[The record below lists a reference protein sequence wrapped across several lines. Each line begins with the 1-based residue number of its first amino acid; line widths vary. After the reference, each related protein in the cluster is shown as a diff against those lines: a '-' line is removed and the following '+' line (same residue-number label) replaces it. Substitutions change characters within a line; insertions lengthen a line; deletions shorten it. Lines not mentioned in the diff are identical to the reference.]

1 MGSPHAV
8 RWSIHELGVCMERL
22 ALVTG
27 GAGFIGS
34 HLVDALVQRGWRV
47 RVFDNLSSGSEAN
60 LKHPSGAV
68 ELVVGDIRDGAAIG
82 RACAGVD
89 TVFHLAA
96 FISVPGS
103 VDDPA
108 TADAVN
114 IGGTLNVLIGARDA
128 GARRLVFS
136 SSAAVYGEPDV
147 LPTPESYLPAPGS
160 PYGIEKL
167 YGEHM
172 SRIFASLYGLETV
185 SLRYFNV
192 YGPRQNPASEYAA
205 VIPKFA
211 DALTHGRVPTI
222 FGDGGQTRDFLFV
235 RDVARANILAA
246 ESDLAVGSVINIA
259 SGNAVSVLDLCSMM
273 RDLCGCDAQPCFGQA
288 RKGDVRQSLADV
300 RRASALL
307 GFTAS
312 VSLREG
318 LQQTIEA
325 MRAGA

>member
-1 MGSPHAV
+1 
-8 RWSIHELGVCMERL
+8 MERL

-34 HLVDALVQRGWRV
+34 HLVDGLVEEGWRV
-47 RVFDNLSSGSEAN
+47 RVYDNLSTGSEAN
-60 LKHPSGAV
+60 LMHV
-68 ELVVGDIRDGAAIG
+68 RGDIELLIGDVRDREAIG
-82 RACAGVD
+82 RACRGVD
-89 TVFHLAA
+89 TVYHLGA

-108 TADAVN
+108 TADSVN

-128 GARRLVFS
+128 GVRRLVFS
-136 SSAAVYGEPDV
+136 SSAAVYGEPEL
-147 LPTPESYLPAPGS
+147 LPTPETYLPAPAS

-172 SRIFASLYGLETV
+172 CRVFHALYGLQTV

-211 DALTHGRVPTI
+211 HALINGLQPTI
-222 FGDGGQTRDFLFV
+222 FGDGGQTRDFLYVGDVV
-235 RDVARANILAA
+235 RGNLLA
-246 ESDLAVGSVINIA
+246 SDSEDAVGNVMNLA
-259 SGNAVSVLDLCSMM
+259 SGRAVSILGLCTLMC
-273 RDLCGCDAQPCFGQA
+273 DICGLASEPCRQPA
-288 RKGDVRQSLADV
+288 RQGDVRHSLADV
-300 RRASALL
+300 RKAETLL

-312 VSLREG
+312 VSLEEG
-318 LQQTIEA
+318 LRRTIEA
-325 MRAGA
+325 MRSRHYRMGVSAIMV

>member
-1 MGSPHAV
+1 
-8 RWSIHELGVCMERL
+8 MERC

-34 HLVDALVQRGWRV
+34 HLVDALIARGWRV

-60 LKHPSGAV
+60 LAHVRDNVELIVGDVRDDGAV
-68 ELVVGDIRDGAAIG
+68 R
-82 RACAGVD
+82 RACSGVE

-103 VDDPA
+103 VEDPK

-136 SSAAVYGEPDV
+136 SSAAVYGEPET
-147 LPTPESYLPAPGS
+147 LPTPETCLPTPGS

-172 SRIFASLYGLETV
+172 SRLFASLYGLETV

-192 YGPRQNPASEYAA
+192 YGPRQNPNSEYAA

-211 DALTHGRVPTI
+211 GALIAGRAPTI
-222 FGDGGQTRDFLFV
+222 FGDGGQTRDFLYV
-235 RDVARANILAA
+235 GDVASANVLAA
-246 ESDLAVGSVINIA
+246 ESPRAVGQVINTA
-259 SGNAVSVLDLCSMM
+259 SGRAVSVLDLCRMM
-273 RDLCGCDAQPCFGQA
+273 QRHCGFNGEPSFQSA
-288 RKGDVRQSLADV
+288 RKGDVRHSLADV
-300 RRASALL
+300 SRASSLL
-307 GFTAS
+307 GFRAS
-312 VSLREG
+312 VSLEEG
-318 LQQTIEA
+318 LRRTIEW
-325 MRAGA
+325 MQSCR